1 MYDLGDEIQTYRR
14 FSAMAVQYKSTTI
27 KRKFKHLS
35 VYERGQIAALVKEG
49 KTLHYIA
56 KKLGRS
62 PSTISREIKRG
73 TTIQMRSDLST
84 YKEYFPETGQAVYEK
99 NRMNCGAK
107 CKLAQVEDFLKF
119 AEDKI
124 LHEKWSPDAVVGL
137 CRRDPKWQNFAIVC
151 TKTLYNYIDRG
162 LLKVR
167 NIDLNLK
174 LRLKPKRKRVRQNK
188 RIMGKTI
195 DQRPEE
201 VQLRQTFGHWE
212 IDTITGKKSDDSVI
226 LTLTERKT
234 RHELLFLLDAKD
246 SNAVNEALLEL
257 KNYYGEQVC
266 KVFRT
271 ITADNGSE
279 FSGLSETLQ
288 QLGIEVYFTH
298 PYSSWERGTNER
310 HNGLIRRFI
319 PKGKAIKDFSAGTIK
334 RIQQWL
340 NNLPRKILDY
350 KTPEEC
356 FNEEL
361 FKITNEE
368 LTKTA

>member
-1 MYDLGDEIQTYRR
+1 MAIQ
-14 FSAMAVQYKSTTI
+14 FKSTTTE
-27 KRKFKHLS
+27 RKFKHLS
-35 VYERGQIAALVKEG
+35 VYERGQIAALLKEG
-49 KTLHYIA
+49 KTQRYIA
-56 KKLGRS
+56 NKLGRS

-73 TTIQMRSDLST
+73 TTMQMRTDLST
-84 YKEYFPETGQAVYEK
+84 YKEYFPETGQTVYEK

-107 CKLAQVEDFLKF
+107 RKLAQVEDFLKF

-137 CRRDPKWQNFAIVC
+137 CKRDPKWNDFTIVC
-151 TKTLYNYIDRG
+151 TKTLYNYIDQG

-174 LRLKPKRKRVRQNK
+174 PRLKPKRKRVYKNK
-188 RIMGKTI
+188 RIMGKNI

-201 VQLRQTFGHWE
+201 VQLRNTFGHWE
-212 IDTITGKKSDDSVI
+212 IDTITGKKSGDSAI

-234 RHELLFLLDAKD
+234 RYELLFVLDAKD
-246 SNAVNEALLEL
+246 SNAVNKALLEL
-257 KNYYGEQVC
+257 KNCYGGHVS
-266 KVFRT
+266 KIFRT

-279 FSGLSETLQ
+279 FSGLSETLR
-288 QLGIEVYFTH
+288 QLEIEVYYTH

-319 PKGKAIKDFSAGTIK
+319 PKGKAIKDFSEETIK

-340 NNLPRKILDY
+340 NSFPRRILGY

-361 FKITNEE
+361 FKIDNEE
-368 LTKTA
+368 IYKIA

>member
-1 MYDLGDEIQTYRR
+1 MV
-14 FSAMAVQYKSTTI
+14 VQSKFTTAT
-27 KRKFKHLS
+27 RKFKHLS
-35 VYERGQIAALVKEG
+35 VYERGQIAAFVKED
-49 KTLHYIA
+49 KTLCYIA

-73 TTIQMRSDLST
+73 TTIQMRTDLST

-107 CKLAQVEDFLKF
+107 CKLAQVEDFLKI
-119 AEDKI
+119 AENKI
-124 LHEKWSPDAVVGL
+124 LHEKWSPDAVVGF
-137 CRRDPKWQNFAIVC
+137 CRRDPKWKNSAIVC
-151 TKTLYNYIDRG
+151 TKTLYNYIDQG

-174 LRLKPKRKRVRQNK
+174 LRLKPKRKRIRQNK
-188 RIMGKTI
+188 RIIGKSI
-195 DQRPEE
+195 DQRPED
-201 VQLRQTFGHWE
+201 VQTRQTFGHWE
-212 IDTITGKKSDDSVI
+212 IDTVTGKRSNDSVI

-234 RHELLFLLDAKD
+234 RYELLYLLDTKD
-246 SNAVNEALLEL
+246 SNAVNIALLEL
-257 KNYYGEQVC
+257 KKCYGEHVS
-266 KVFRT
+266 KIFRT

-279 FSGLSETLQ
+279 FSGLSEALQ

-319 PKGKAIKDFSAGTIK
+319 PKGKAIKDFSEETIE

-340 NNLPRKILDY
+340 NSFPRKILGY

-361 FKITNEE
+361 LKIDNEE
-368 LTKTA
+368 TYKTA